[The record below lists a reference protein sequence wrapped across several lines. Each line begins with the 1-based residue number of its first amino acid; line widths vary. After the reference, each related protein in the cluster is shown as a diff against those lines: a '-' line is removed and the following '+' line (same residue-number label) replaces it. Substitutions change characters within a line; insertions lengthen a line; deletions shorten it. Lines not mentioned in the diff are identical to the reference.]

1 MYFVTIPAHLILFL
15 INIIIRVMSIE
26 PRVEDEELIKCLFKF
41 QNFLVHHQQR
51 SRPFNYALFN
61 FHIYRS
67 HRGDVYIVN
76 FFIMALFLFFFI
88 QVEE

>member
-1 MYFVTIPAHLILFL
+1 
-15 INIIIRVMSIE
+15 MSIE

-76 FFIMALFLFFFI
+76 FLSWLYSYFIFYSIFKFKLKNI
-88 QVEE
+88 GQSQ